1 VSPKAAPPASL
12 PRSLSRLRLR
22 LTAWYVGTFFA
33 ILTLLGIG
41 MFATITRRFDNDL
54 DASLR
59 DATRE
64 LVDAVRRR
72 DAKPVAAPTVAAA
85 DVLEN
90 LRIPDRT
97 LFLVDTLGRTLT
109 SAQPE
114 TWMVPVARSAW
125 TDGKADA
132 THKAGEGRI
141 LRVHAQAFTT
151 AHGEP
156 LIAIAAADEIELE
169 DRYAALIA
177 AFGTAAFVALVLVA
191 AGGWLLAR
199 QSTEPVERAFGHM
212 RRFMA
217 DAAHELRTPLTVVRS
232 RAEVALQ
239 RPRES
244 GDYVNALR
252 GIEREAERL
261 GSIVEDLLML
271 ARADSGERPIEHARV
286 FLDDVTLDAA
296 EAARAMA
303 ERKLVRVEVGDFE
316 EAAVTGDAALLRQLV
331 MIVLDNAIK
340 FTEANGV
347 VRVGVRQQSGQATL
361 AVEDT
366 GVGIEPD
373 VLPHVFERFYRGDPS
388 RTRESGGGAGGAAAR
403 DGRPSTGAGL
413 GLSIAQWIAT
423 EHGGTISIDSQPG
436 QGTRVLVQFP
446 LAVSLV
452 ESAVVSS

>member
-1 VSPKAAPPASL
+1 
-12 PRSLSRLRLR
+12 
-22 LTAWYVGTFFA
+22 
-33 ILTLLGIG
+33 
-41 MFATITRRFDNDL
+41 
-54 DASLR
+54 
-59 DATRE
+59 
-64 LVDAVRRR
+64 
-72 DAKPVAAPTVAAA
+72 
-85 DVLEN
+85 
-90 LRIPDRT
+90 
-97 LFLVDTLGRTLT
+97 
-109 SAQPE
+109 
-114 TWMVPVARSAW
+114 MVPVARRAW
-125 TDGKADA
+125 ADEKTDA
-132 THKAGEGRI
+132 THGANDRI
-141 LRVHAQAFTT
+141 LRAHAEAFRS
-151 AHGEP
+151 ASSEP
-156 LIAIAAADEIELE
+156 MIAIAVADEIELE

-177 AFGTAAFVALVLVA
+177 AFGAAAFAALVLVA

-303 ERKLVRVEVGDFE
+303 ERKLVRLEVGDFE
-316 EAAVTGDAALLRQLV
+316 EAAVTGDVALLRQLA

-366 GVGIEPD
+366 GVGIAPD

-388 RTRESGGGAGGAAAR
+388 RTRESESGAGGAAAR
-403 DGRPSTGAGL
+403 DLRPSTGAGL

-446 LAVSLV
+446 LAVS
-452 ESAVVSS
+452 VVDPASMSSS